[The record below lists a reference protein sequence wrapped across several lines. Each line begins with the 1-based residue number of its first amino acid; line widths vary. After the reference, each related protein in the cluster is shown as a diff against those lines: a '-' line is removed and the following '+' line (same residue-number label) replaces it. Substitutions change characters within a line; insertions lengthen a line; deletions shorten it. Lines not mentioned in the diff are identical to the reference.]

1 MKTQKSTSSAIWAV
15 AIILLGSLFLMR
27 NFDMLWFELPRNLIS
42 WKLIFV
48 FIAFAE
54 LAKGKVFSGMFW
66 GIVAT
71 VFYYP
76 SYLSQFS
83 VNSVFDLWPLL
94 LIGVGLDLIIRRNR
108 TIDRC

>member
-1 MKTQKSTSSAIWAV
+1 MKTQKSTSSVIWAV
-15 AIILLGSLFLMR
+15 AIIVIGTLFLMR
-27 NFDMLWFELPRNLIS
+27 NFDMLWFELPKNLIS

-48 FIAFAE
+48 FIAFVE
-54 LAKGKVFSGMFW
+54 LVKGKIFSGIFW

-76 SYLSQFS
+76 AYLSQFS
-83 VNSVFDLWPLL
+83 LNSVFELWPLL
-94 LIGVGLDLIIRRNR
+94 LIGVGLDMIIKRSR